1 MTASYFRALQP
12 AACDPSYEHRCRCDR
27 STIQFDKSVLKAT
40 QNINILLVK
49 VVLLLCLDKQQP
61 LKDVCA
67 VYGNVWLDR
76 LIPR

>member
-1 MTASYFRALQP
+1 MTIFARCSQP
-12 AACDPSYEHRCRCDR
+12 RVSYEHRRRCDR
-27 STIQFDKSVLKAT
+27 NAIQFDMGVLKAT